1 MKELLVTGLI
11 GICFAILSSVV
22 LANSS
27 TSASTMTLYPS
38 SDPAGL
44 TGNATTSWLS
54 YSTGVPQ
61 YQTLRLA
68 GTNESFYLCGSAGT
82 WGYLYD
88 VDDVVNVGQGVTSI
102 KVDMLAKMRR
112 ASIFTTPD
120 DRITLNAYVG
130 GNALGTALSSLPY
143 YSDTTGGTTCT
154 ASFSNT
160 GNEWRSLTYDA
171 PIGSPWSLSQINSLQ
186 LYLGRQV
193 VGSGDIIKLF
203 RANATITFD
212 ADPKVNTYTSRIYQ
226 DSNTTAAGSPIS
238 PNFGEPG
245 QLTSRGQKFRFRA
258 ISYNTT
264 GDSWRA
270 GYGGVK
276 LQYAK
281 KTTTDCTTQTGWTDV
296 TSSSTGI
303 RFYDNPNIADGTTIS
318 YVGDPDVGSVIG
330 QQYRESNNGAVV
342 TAIPSTVLLS
352 GWDFSLQESP
362 GAYGGSYCL
371 KLRGVSP
378 AVDDSAVVSA
388 GEVRL
393 HPEPLGV
400 DMVDSAGA
408 SIANPIVNFGLI
420 NVSFT
425 CQQSTATLG
434 TTSQK
439 IRFSN
444 GLATNGWSASIA
456 ATNGTSALWTSTG
469 GSMYDYND
477 PAGSPSGCSSGSDGD
492 GRAGQLR
499 VNPSASTITPV
510 SGCSATGLTKG
521 SNAAFSSGAVGSITL
536 LTATSLAD
544 MYCAWDMTGT
554 ALTQTI
560 PPGTQPGNYSLDLT
574 LTTVAS

>member
-1 MKELLVTGLI
+1 MKGLLVTGLI
-11 GICFAILSSVV
+11 GICFVMLSSVV
-22 LANSS
+22 LTSSS

-88 VDDVVNVGQGVTSI
+88 VDDVVSVGQGVTSI
-102 KVDMLAKMRR
+102 KVNALAKMRK
-112 ASIFTTPD
+112 SGIFSTPD
-120 DRITLNAYVG
+120 DRLTLNAYVG
-130 GNALGTALSSLPY
+130 GGALGAALSSAPY

-296 TSSSTGI
+296 TSSSAGI

-362 GAYGGSYCL
+362 GVYGGTYCL
-371 KLRGVSP
+371 KLKAVSP
-378 AVDDSAVVSA
+378 AVDESGVVSV

-393 HPEPLGV
+393 YPEPLGV
-400 DMVDSAGA
+400 DMVDSAGV

-456 ATNGTSALWTSTG
+456 ATSGTSALWTSTG